1 MKKLNNLLVLTLF
14 LLSNFSSLLPQFVY
28 AEEGRDV
35 SSNVTSLSVDPKN
48 VRDGENFTVRLEFD
62 EKSIDIK
69 PQDYIRVSWNSNG
82 EIFGTGYNKNIDLLI
97 QGKNVGTIYVK
108 NDNAT
113 IVFNENIRNLNDV
126 EGWAQFEM
134 LARNLTNTSQ
144 ENTGDLTISS
154 GNKNAEVS
162 VTKPAS
168 GNSSVFYYK
177 TGDMLPEDTQ
187 HVRWFLNINNNKA
200 YVEKEVYIIDEIQRG
215 QRLDPDTFE
224 ITTEMN
230 GYSKNYRGT
239 EGVAKFLTEYPGST
253 FNYSVDDNTITVI
266 LPANIVNLTTFRIAY
281 KTIIT
286 NDNQES
292 FVNNSTAWFKEYNQP
307 AVEGEAFNH
316 SVKNINIS
324 GGITGTVKGE
334 LKLVK
339 NIQGTD
345 IGIPNVQFELRRVDG
360 QLIQGK
366 DSVTLKTNEQ
376 GVAVI
381 KGLAVGEYAVKE
393 ISAPEWIHFDPLNT
407 PEIKFSISETD
418 TKGIELNI
426 TNEKKK
432 INVTAT
438 KKWEGG
444 ELPRPT
450 IYFKLFRAIS
460 TDNKLEEISNINL
473 GEIKDGQ
480 DSFTWNDL
488 DQYDDYGNEYKYSVK
503 EVDQNGNDF
512 VPNGY
517 KKIENGLTVTNQN
530 IEQVNITGTK
540 TWNDNENQDGKR
552 PKNITVNLL
561 ANGKQ
566 VQSKEVSETDG
577 WKYEFTN
584 LPKYENGQEITY
596 TVTENQVPEYNTEI
610 KGFDITNS
618 YTPGKTSVS
627 VTKTWNDNNNQDG
640 LRPNSIKVQLYANG
654 EAKGSPIELTE
665 GNQWNH
671 TWNDLAEKAKG
682 QTIAYTVKEVDQV
695 PGYTSQVDESDL
707 GNVKITNTHN
717 PETTE
722 VSGQKTWND
731 NEDQD
736 GKRPKNITVNLLAN
750 GKQVQSKEVS
760 ETDGWKYEFTNL
772 PKYENGQEITYTV
785 TENQVLE
792 YNTEIKGFDITNSYT
807 PGKTSVSVTKTWN
820 DNNNQDGLRPNSI
833 KVQLYANGE
842 AKGSP
847 IELTEG
853 NQWNHTWNDL
863 AEKAKGQ
870 TIAYTVKEVDQVP
883 GYTSQVDES
892 DLGNVKITNTHNP
905 ETTEVSGQKTWNDNE
920 DQDGKRPKNIT
931 VNLLANGKQVQS
943 KEVSETDGWKYEF
956 TNLPKYE
963 NGQEITY
970 TVTENQVPEYNT
982 EIKGFDITNS
992 YTPGKTSVSVTKTWN
1007 DNNNQD
1013 GLRPNSIKVQL
1024 YANGEAKGSPI
1035 ELTEGNQW
1043 NHTWNDLAEK
1053 AKGQTIAYTVKEVD
1067 QVPGYTS
1074 QVDESDLGNVKIT
1087 NTHNPETTEVS
1098 GQKTWNDNEDQDG
1111 KRPKN
1116 ITVNLLA
1123 NGKQVQSKE
1132 VSETDGWK
1140 YEFTNLPKYENG
1152 QEITYTVT
1160 ENQVPEYNTEIKG
1173 FDITNSYTPGK
1184 TSVSV
1189 TKTWNDN
1196 NNQDGLR
1203 PNSIKVQL
1211 YANGKEFGNVVK
1223 LSENNSWTTT
1233 WNNLSEKSGGQTVT
1247 YTVKEVGKVDG
1258 YTSQVNEKNMGNI
1271 VITNT
1276 HKVDKKSTLIN
1287 KENNKVNKDNII
1299 KKFLPRTGSH
1309 KSNIFILLGILVLAV
1324 SLILWIKKY
1333 KK

>member
-1 MKKLNNLLVLTLF
+1 MKKLKNLLVLTLF
-14 LLSNFSSLLPQFVY
+14 LLSNFSSLLPQIVY

-62 EKSIDIK
+62 EKSIDIQ
-69 PQDYIRVSWNSNG
+69 PQDYIRISWNSNG
-82 EIFGTGYNKNIDLLI
+82 EIFGTGYNKNIDLFI
-97 QGKNVGTIYVK
+97 QGKNVGTLYVK
-108 NDNAT
+108 NDNAK

-126 EGWAQFEM
+126 EGWAQFEV

-239 EGVAKFLTEYPGST
+239 EGVAKFLTEHPGAT
-253 FNYSVDDNTITVI
+253 FNYSVDDNNITVI

-339 NIQGTD
+339 NVQGTD

-376 GVAVI
+376 GVAGI

-426 TNEKKK
+426 NNEKKK

-444 ELPRPT
+444 GLPRPT
-450 IYFKLFRAIS
+450 IYFKLFRAIL

-530 IEQVNITGTK
+530 IEQVNITGT
-540 TWNDNENQDGKR
+540 
-552 PKNITVNLL
+552 
-561 ANGKQ
+561 
-566 VQSKEVSETDG
+566 
-577 WKYEFTN
+577 
-584 LPKYENGQEITY
+584 
-596 TVTENQVPEYNTEI
+596 
-610 KGFDITNS
+610 
-618 YTPGKTSVS
+618 
-627 VTKTWNDNNNQDG
+627 
-640 LRPNSIKVQLYANG
+640 
-654 EAKGSPIELTE
+654 
-665 GNQWNH
+665 
-671 TWNDLAEKAKG
+671 
-682 QTIAYTVKEVDQV
+682 
-695 PGYTSQVDESDL
+695 
-707 GNVKITNTHN
+707 
-717 PETTE
+717 
-722 VSGQKTWND
+722 
-731 NEDQD
+731 
-736 GKRPKNITVNLLAN
+736 
-750 GKQVQSKEVS
+750 
-760 ETDGWKYEFTNL
+760 
-772 PKYENGQEITYTV
+772 
-785 TENQVLE
+785 
-792 YNTEIKGFDITNSYT
+792 
-807 PGKTSVSVTKTWN
+807 
-820 DNNNQDGLRPNSI
+820 
-833 KVQLYANGE
+833 
-842 AKGSP
+842 
-847 IELTEG
+847 
-853 NQWNHTWNDL
+853 
-863 AEKAKGQ
+863 
-870 TIAYTVKEVDQVP
+870 
-883 GYTSQVDES
+883 
-892 DLGNVKITNTHNP
+892 
-905 ETTEVSGQKTWNDNE
+905 KTWNDNE

-992 YTPGKTSVSVTKTWN
+992 YTPGKTSVSVTKTWD
-1007 DNNNQD
+1007 DN
-1013 GLRPNSIKVQL
+1013 
-1024 YANGEAKGSPI
+1024 
-1035 ELTEGNQW
+1035 
-1043 NHTWNDLAEK
+1043 
-1053 AKGQTIAYTVKEVD
+1053 
-1067 QVPGYTS
+1067 
-1074 QVDESDLGNVKIT
+1074 
-1087 NTHNPETTEVS
+1087 
-1098 GQKTWNDNEDQDG
+1098 
-1111 KRPKN
+1111 
-1116 ITVNLLA
+1116 
-1123 NGKQVQSKE
+1123 
-1132 VSETDGWK
+1132 
-1140 YEFTNLPKYENG
+1140 
-1152 QEITYTVT
+1152 
-1160 ENQVPEYNTEIKG
+1160 
-1173 FDITNSYTPGK
+1173 
-1184 TSVSV
+1184 
-1189 TKTWNDN
+1189 
-1196 NNQDGLR
+1196 
-1203 PNSIKVQL
+1203 
-1211 YANGKEFGNVVK
+1211 
-1223 LSENNSWTTT
+1223 
-1233 WNNLSEKSGGQTVT
+1233 
-1247 YTVKEVGKVDG
+1247 
-1258 YTSQVNEKNMGNI
+1258 
-1271 VITNT
+1271 
-1276 HKVDKKSTLIN
+1276 
-1287 KENNKVNKDNII
+1287 
-1299 KKFLPRTGSH
+1299 
-1309 KSNIFILLGILVLAV
+1309 
-1324 SLILWIKKY
+1324 
-1333 KK
+1333 